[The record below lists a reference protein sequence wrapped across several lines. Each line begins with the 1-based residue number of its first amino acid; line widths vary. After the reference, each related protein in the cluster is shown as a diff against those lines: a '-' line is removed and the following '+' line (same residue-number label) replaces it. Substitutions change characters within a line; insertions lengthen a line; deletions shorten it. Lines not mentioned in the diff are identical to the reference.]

1 MTTETKS
8 KQPTHIA
15 YIVKSKDGSETQD
28 WIKVGA
34 AWEHGDKDGM
44 NLSLRILG
52 QDVAVTIRRKK
63 PKAD

>member
-1 MTTETKS
+1 MTTETKPN
-8 KQPTHIA
+8 QPTHLA
-15 YIVKSKDGSETQD
+15 YYVKGKADGEMQD